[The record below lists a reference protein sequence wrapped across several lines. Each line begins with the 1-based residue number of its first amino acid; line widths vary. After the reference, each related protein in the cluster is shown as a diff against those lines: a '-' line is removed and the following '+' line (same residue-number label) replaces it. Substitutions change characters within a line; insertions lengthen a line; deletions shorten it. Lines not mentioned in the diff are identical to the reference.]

1 MQLITMQVLHSF
13 TTFLLSA
20 LMSKLRIGGCL
31 LALSLFQTISIHV
44 VTAGWQLN
52 QSWMAKMHPSTKATD
67 LHRGIC
73 SSKYT
78 QALLLKRFWLSRSKS
93 LTGRPD
99 EPNTWKIKLEVKT
112 PTIGL
117 SIATQMRKGLMADQH
132 TATSPHSMQNRA
144 WCGENRFAVIFAS
157 VKTKRELLFF
167 SDAKME
173 LI

>member
-1 MQLITMQVLHSF
+1 MQLITMQVLHGF

-31 LALSLFQTISIHV
+31 LALSLFQRISIHV

-67 LHRGIC
+67 LHLGIC

-117 SIATQMRKGLMADQH
+117 SIATDRWERGWWQTSTQIPLH
-132 TATSPHSMQNRA
+132 TACKTVPDVEKIVLQSYLQVSKP
-144 WCGENRFAVIFAS
+144 S
-157 VKTKRELLFF
+157 VNSF
-167 SDAKME
+167 SFLMLKWS
-173 LI
+173 